1 MPLAKAQRMLPG
13 LFQST
18 TIPALD
24 QLAQFTH
31 ARHAVLA
38 GNVANIDTPGYRSR
52 DLSVDEFQSKLRDL
66 LVSSRE
72 SGSGE
77 SSELD
82 GLTAHVTKLAGGGD
96 QGDALSKVR
105 DSMHQ
110 ILYHDDSDKNME
122 HQVAEINKNQMM
134 HNLAVTLMSS
144 QFRLLQMAISE
155 RV

>member
-1 MPLAKAQRMLPG
+1 MLPG
-13 LFQST
+13 LFQTT

-52 DLSVDEFQSKLRDL
+52 DLSVDDFQSRLKDMIEEGRKPNMA
-66 LVSSRE
+66 
-72 SGSGE
+72 SGM
-77 SSELD
+77 D
-82 GLTAHVTKLAGGGD
+82 GLTGQITRAASTGYSESV
-96 QGDALSKVR
+96 SKVR

-110 ILYHDDSDKNME
+110 MLYHDDSDKNME
-122 HQVAEINKNQMM
+122 HQVAEINKNSLL

-144 QFRLLQMAISE
+144 QFRLLQMAIAE

>member
-1 MPLAKAQRMLPG
+1 MLPG

-52 DLSVDEFQSKLRDL
+52 DLSVDAFQSRLKDL
-66 LVSSRE
+66 LETSRE
-72 SGSGE
+72 P
-77 SSELD
+77 SEGLD
-82 GLTAHVTKLAGGGD
+82 SLTAQMTKSAAGGGYD
-96 QGDALSKVR
+96 EALSQVR
-105 DSMHQ
+105 DSMQQ

-122 HQVAEINKNQMM
+122 HQVAEINKNQML

-144 QFRLLQMAISE
+144 QFRLLQQAISE